1 MCLDAGLFIKAAQI
15 HCTACTSV
23 VDQIIILLEMFKSKD
38 IWYFLDVTIY
48 AVLYDRKELARLF
61 QTQGSFSGKQH
72 QYYISF
78 LNMWISWF
86 CHLCVCVWERE
97 REREREREWRN
108 ESTLL
113 YKGRRLKAY
122 LHPAEP
128 SPMLPK
134 LQHRERDRHTHTA
147 IAETEKDAESP
158 VCTLEPPVIKTH
170 THTLARFPQTNPR
183 PCYHF
188 LSLHTF
194 GNTSYSWMSAFS
206 GREDSP
212 DKIVLKSR
220 GWKPKWLQCH
230 LSYHNTKDVL
240 ILKRGWQTYGS
251 L

>member
-1 MCLDAGLFIKAAQI
+1 MCLEAGLFIKAAQI

-38 IWYFLDVTIY
+38 SWYFLDVTIY

-61 QTQGSFSGKQH
+61 QTQGSFGGKQH

-86 CHLCVCVWERE
+86 CHLCVCVCVCVCVWERE

-134 LQHRERDRHTHTA
+134 LQHRERDRHTHSHSRDR
-147 IAETEKDAESP
+147 ERCRESSM
-158 VCTLEPPVIKTH
+158 H
-170 THTLARFPQTNPR
+170 TR
-183 PCYHF
+183 
-188 LSLHTF
+188 
-194 GNTSYSWMSAFS
+194 TS
-206 GREDSP
+206 
-212 DKIVLKSR
+212 
-220 GWKPKWLQCH
+220 C
-230 LSYHNTKDVL
+230 N
-240 ILKRGWQTYGS
+240 
-251 L
+251 